1 MSTERQREANR
12 LNAQKS
18 TGPTSSEGKA
28 KSCLNHLSHGFTSNA
43 VVMPGEDPA
52 EFQAMLDG
60 FTIEFEPQGQTEQI
74 LVEQMAMNQ
83 WLSLRA
89 FRLQGFA
96 FLNEKL
102 QTGAPFSI
110 PKDLA
115 LLIRYKT
122 TADNAF
128 HKAHNE
134 LVKTQEQRQK
144 SEIGFES
151 QRPSGQPKKE
161 PTPITVTWVDNDPS
175 PKPAAPE
182 TEFVPSAP
190 EIFKT
195 AV

>member
-1 MSTERQREANR
+1 
-12 LNAQKS
+12 
-18 TGPTSSEGKA
+18 
-28 KSCLNHLSHGFTSNA
+28 
-43 VVMPGEDPA
+43 MPGEDPA
-52 EFQAMLDG
+52 EFRAMLDG
-60 FTIEFEPQGQTEQI
+60 FTIEYEPQGQTEQI

-102 QTGAPFSI
+102 RTGAPFSI

-128 HKAHNE
+128 HRAHNE
-134 LVKTQEQRQK
+134 LVKTQKERKK

-151 QRPSGQPKKE
+151 QSPSGQPKKE
-161 PTPITVTWVDNDPS
+161 PKPISVTWVDNDSS

>member
-1 MSTERQREANR
+1 MA
-12 LNAQKS
+12 
-18 TGPTSSEGKA
+18 
-28 KSCLNHLSHGFTSNA
+28 SC
-43 VVMPGEDPA
+43 
-52 EFQAMLDG
+52 
-60 FTIEFEPQGQTEQI
+60 IEFEPQGQTEQI
-74 LVEQMAMNQ
+74 LVEQMATNQ

-96 FLNEKL
+96 FLNEKMR
-102 QTGAPFSI
+102 TGAPFSI

-128 HKAHNE
+128 HRAHNE
-134 LVKTQEQRQK
+134 LVKTQKERKK

-151 QRPSGQPKKE
+151 QSSSEQPKKQ
-161 PTPITVTWVDNDPS
+161 PKPISVTWVDNDSS
-175 PKPAAPE
+175 PKSAAPE